1 MFDLVFDYVT
11 LVLLVCLLI
20 WLVFGLFIPLFCLI
34 VLCLICVV
42 GLLLLVVVACVVLLV
57 VACVLLLCLGA
68 WLVCFG
74 LIARLWVGLVVGVLW
89 FCLGVVVCDF
99 ILLFW
104 VVVGC
109 DSVCVCWFVVL
120 VFLLLV
126 SAVGL

>member
-1 MFDLVFDYVT
+1 M
-11 LVLLVCLLI
+11 
-20 WLVFGLFIPLFCLI
+20 
-34 VLCLICVV
+34 V
-42 GLLLLVVVACVVLLV
+42 GLLLLAVVACVVLLV

-89 FCLGVVVCDF
+89 FYLGVVVCDF

-104 VVVGC
+104 GWLGVIPFACVG
-109 DSVCVCWFVVL
+109 FVVL